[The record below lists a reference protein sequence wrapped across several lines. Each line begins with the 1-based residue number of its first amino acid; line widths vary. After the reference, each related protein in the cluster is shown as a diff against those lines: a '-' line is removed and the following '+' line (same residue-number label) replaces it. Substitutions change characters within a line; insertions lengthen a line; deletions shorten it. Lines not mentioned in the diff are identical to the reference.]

1 MVLLG
6 AKILA
11 RLLVIHGGS
20 YVSKFA
26 TKTGGFVVMRNR
38 LKRWWNIASLWPI
51 CFSILFGRDVAK
63 IDVSRPLDLYGL
75 VEMFSEG
82 GKAKV
87 VYPEILPVIAG
98 MLKAGVGTIVSDQ
111 GDEGAKETN
120 DANKNEDG
128 KLLPTP
134 TARRRSM
141 SLSSPQG
148 KDNFTKVDL
157 ALKNMLIMLGR
168 VSAPKTSE
176 KRLGELAKM
185 LHIIIQFFSN
195 LHSTCPAFRDYCATS
210 TYVQELF
217 GILFPV
223 ICSSDHVS
231 AETEL
236 NSRDS
241 ALTFDG
247 GDVVI
252 RPLSS
257 GISPPIVRTM
267 TLDEPP
273 SPTAPRSE
281 RLRRGSSFI
290 LVTSEPTAFSPSTA
304 RLSPAIGAGLNVNG
318 RIAASLTA
326 TNSVVE
332 SLLELVMGV
341 FVDLVLERREFSGF
355 GLNAKI
361 PPGFQEHQIY
371 FETYLLRNTLNH
383 LNNSLS
389 FNMMMLCEP
398 RILTNIGRFTLYMT
412 DCIYEGWFLNGAE
425 ALLDFVGMVL
435 EYLQRP
441 EIAKQ
446 KSVRLCSQTV
456 TNLRTV
462 VSRLVLFRLSE
473 LEDPKSDA
481 KKAVDF
487 LGKIMYWQAV
497 ILSPE
502 NTDGE
507 FTRLILYLLYTRLIS
522 QREDIKLAAVNV
534 SFRSF
539 SGRSLIS
546 NRRYRYCGLCLC
558 RNRQKPRHY

>member
-1 MVLLG
+1 M
-6 AKILA
+6 AP
-11 RLLVIHGGS
+11 
-20 YVSKFA
+20 
-26 TKTGGFVVMRNR
+26 
-38 LKRWWNIASLWPI
+38 LWPV
-51 CFSILFGRDVAK
+51 CFSILFGKDVAK
-63 IDVSRPLDLYGL
+63 IDVSRPLDLYSL
-75 VEMFSEG
+75 VEMFSDG
-82 GKAKV
+82 GKAKA
-87 VYPEILPVIAG
+87 VYPEILPVITG

-111 GDEGAKETN
+111 CDERAKGII
-120 DANKNEDG
+120 DVNKHEDG

-134 TARRRSM
+134 VTRGRSM

-148 KDNFTKVDL
+148 RKMIYYLTSMKPYLRCPRAMV
-157 ALKNMLIMLGR
+157 ASK
-168 VSAPKTSE
+168 ASE

-185 LHIIIQFFSN
+185 LHTIIQFFSN

-210 TYVQELF
+210 TYVQELL

-223 ICSSDHVS
+223 VCSSDHVS

-236 NSRDS
+236 NSKDS

-257 GISPPIVRTM
+257 NTAPPIVRTM

-304 RLSPAIGAGLNVNG
+304 RLSPAIGSGLNVNG
-318 RIAASLTA
+318 KGAASLTA

-355 GLNAKI
+355 GLNTKI

-383 LNNSLS
+383 LNNSLG
-389 FNMMMLCEP
+389 FNMAMLREP
-398 RILTNIGRFTLYMT
+398 RILTNIGRFALHMT
-412 DCIYEGWFLNGAE
+412 DCVYEGWFLNGAE
-425 ALLDFVGMVL
+425 ALLDFVGTVL

-473 LEDPKSDA
+473 LEDPRSDA
-481 KKAVDF
+481 KRVVDF

-502 NTDGE
+502 NTDSE
-507 FTRLILYLLYTRLIS
+507 FTRLILYLLYTRLIG

-534 SFRSF
+534 GFRSF
-539 SGRSLIS
+539 DCWSSNTNLNTDFADRARTETGRNLGVIEPS
-546 NRRYRYCGLCLC
+546 
-558 RNRQKPRHY
+558 QKHGS

>member
-1 MVLLG
+1 
-6 AKILA
+6 
-11 RLLVIHGGS
+11 
-20 YVSKFA
+20 
-26 TKTGGFVVMRNR
+26 MRNR
-38 LKRWWNIASLWPI
+38 LKRWWNVAHLWPI

-82 GKAKV
+82 GKVKV

-98 MLKAGVGTIVSDQ
+98 MLRAGVGTVVSDR
-111 GDEGAKETN
+111 GDGGIKEASN
-120 DANKNEDG
+120 VNRDDDG
-128 KLLPTP
+128 KLLLTP
-134 TARRRSM
+134 TVGRQSMPLPSRR
-141 SLSSPQG
+141 G
-148 KDNFTKVDL
+148 KRDGFTKVGS
-157 ALKNMLIMLGR
+157 ACLKRMLIMLGLL
-168 VSAPKTSE
+168 VSKTPE
-176 KRLGELAKM
+176 KRLGELVKM

-195 LHSTCPAFRDYCATS
+195 LHSTCSAFRDYCATS

-223 ICSSDHVS
+223 VCSSDHVS

-236 NSRDS
+236 NSKDS

-257 GISPPIVRTM
+257 NIAPPIVRTT
-267 TLDEPP
+267 TLHEPP

-281 RLRRGSSFI
+281 RLKRGSSFI

-304 RLSPAIGAGLNVNG
+304 RLSPATGSGLNVNG
-318 RIAASLTA
+318 KVAASLA
-326 TNSVVE
+326 MTNSVVE

-355 GLNAKI
+355 GLNTKI

-383 LNNSLS
+383 LNNSLG
-389 FNMMMLCEP
+389 FNMGMLCEP
-398 RILTNIGRFTLYMT
+398 RILTNIGRFALHMT
-412 DCIYEGWFLNGAE
+412 DCVYEGWFLNGAE
-425 ALLDFVGMVL
+425 ALLDFIGAVL

-441 EIAKQ
+441 EVAKQ
-446 KSVRLCSQTV
+446 KSVRLCSQTI

-481 KKAVDF
+481 KKVVNF

-507 FTRLILYLLYTRLIS
+507 FTRLILYLLYTRLIGQS
-522 QREDIKLAAVNV
+522 EDIKLAAVNV
-534 SFRSF
+534 GFRSLG
-539 SGRSLIS
+539 SQYPRSNS
-546 NRRYRYCGLCLC
+546 RYRCCELCLC
-558 RNRQKPRHY
+558 RNQQKPQRC

>member
-1 MVLLG
+1 
-6 AKILA
+6 
-11 RLLVIHGGS
+11 
-20 YVSKFA
+20 
-26 TKTGGFVVMRNR
+26 MRNR
-38 LKRWWNIASLWPI
+38 LKRWWNVAPLWPI
-51 CFSILFGRDVAK
+51 CFSILFGKDVAK
-63 IDVSRPLDLYGL
+63 IDVSRQLDLYGL

-111 GDEGAKETN
+111 GDERVKETS
-120 DANKNEDG
+120 DSNKEDDS
-128 KLLPTP
+128 KLLSTP
-134 TARRRSM
+134 TVRRRSM

-148 KDNFTKVDL
+148 KRCFDKLDNSAGYGHLLTILGHFL
-157 ALKNMLIMLGR
+157 A
-168 VSAPKTSE
+168 SKTSE
-176 KRLGELAKM
+176 KRLGELANM
-185 LHIIIQFFSN
+185 LHTIIQFFSN
-195 LHSTCPAFRDYCATS
+195 LHSTCSAFRDYCSTS
-210 TYVQELF
+210 TFVQELF

-223 ICSSDHVS
+223 VCSSDHVS

-236 NSRDS
+236 NSKDS

-252 RPLSS
+252 RPLTSNTA
-257 GISPPIVRTM
+257 PPIVRTM

-304 RLSPAIGAGLNVNG
+304 RLSPAIGSALNVNG
-318 RIAASLTA
+318 KVASLTA

-355 GLNAKI
+355 GLNTKI

-389 FNMMMLCEP
+389 FNMAMLCEP
-398 RILTNIGRFTLYMT
+398 RILTNIGRFALYMT
-412 DCIYEGWFLNGAE
+412 DCVYEGWFLNGAE
-425 ALLDFVGMVL
+425 ALLDFVGTVL

-441 EIAKQ
+441 EVAKQ

-456 TNLRTV
+456 TNLRAV

-473 LEDPKSDA
+473 LEDPKSDP
-481 KKAVDF
+481 KKVVDF

-502 NTDGE
+502 NTDSE
-507 FTRLILYLLYTRLIS
+507 FTRLICYLLYTRLIG
-522 QREDIKLAAVNV
+522 QRDDIKLAAANV
-534 SFRSF
+534 GFLQSFCYW
-539 SGRSLIS
+539 IS
-546 NRRYRYCGLCLC
+546 
-558 RNRQKPRHY
+558 

>member
-1 MVLLG
+1 
-6 AKILA
+6 
-11 RLLVIHGGS
+11 
-20 YVSKFA
+20 
-26 TKTGGFVVMRNR
+26 MRNR
-38 LKRWWNIASLWPI
+38 LKRWWNVGPLWPI

-63 IDVSRPLDLYGL
+63 IDVSRPLDLYSL

-82 GKAKV
+82 GKVKV

-98 MLKAGVGTIVSDQ
+98 MLRTGVGAVVSDQ
-111 GDEGAKETN
+111 GDDTN
-120 DANKNEDG
+120 RDEDG
-128 KLLPTP
+128 KLLPIP
-134 TARRRSM
+134 IVGGRSISSSRQRNGDGFAARSGC
-141 SLSSPQG
+141 LG
-148 KDNFTKVDL
+148 HVLTV
-157 ALKNMLIMLGR
+157 LGR
-168 VSAPKTSE
+168 LASKSPE
-176 KRLGELAKM
+176 KRLGELVKM

-223 ICSSDHVS
+223 VCSSDHVS

-236 NSRDS
+236 NSKDS

-257 GISPPIVRTM
+257 NITPPIVRTT
-267 TLDEPP
+267 TLREPP

-281 RLRRGSSFI
+281 RLKRGSSFI

-304 RLSPAIGAGLNVNG
+304 RLSPAIGSGLNVNG
-318 RIAASLTA
+318 KVAASLA
-326 TNSVVE
+326 VTNSVVE

-341 FVDLVLERREFSGF
+341 FVDLVLERRDFSGF
-355 GLNAKI
+355 GLNTKI

-371 FETYLLRNTLNH
+371 FETYLLRNTINH
-383 LNNSLS
+383 LNNSLG
-389 FNMMMLCEP
+389 FNMAMLCEP
-398 RILTNIGRFTLYMT
+398 RILTNIGRFALYIT
-412 DCIYEGWFLNGAE
+412 DCVYEGWFLNGAE
-425 ALLDFVGMVL
+425 ALLDFVGMTL

-446 KSVRLCSQTV
+446 KSVRLCNQTIM
-456 TNLRTV
+456 NLRTV

-481 KKAVDF
+481 KKVVNF

-507 FTRLILYLLYTRLIS
+507 FTRLILYLLYTRLIGQS
-522 QREDIKLAAVNV
+522 EDIKLAAVNV
-534 SFRSF
+534 GFRSF
-539 SGRSLIS
+539 GDWSSCS
-546 NRRYRYCGLCLC
+546 NSRYRCCELSLC
-558 RNRQKPRHY
+558 RNRRKPQRC